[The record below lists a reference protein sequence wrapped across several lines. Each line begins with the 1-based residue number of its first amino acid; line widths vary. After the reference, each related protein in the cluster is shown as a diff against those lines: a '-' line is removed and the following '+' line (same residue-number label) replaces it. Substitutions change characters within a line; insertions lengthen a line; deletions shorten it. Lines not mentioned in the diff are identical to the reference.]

1 MARPFGAAVKLARF
15 ANRDRMSLRLRRVV
29 TGHDQHG
36 KACVVSDGVM
46 TNVVQKRPG
55 YSSSVAWSTASL
67 PFDNSGPFVEPGEVG
82 NTLPTGAVFRVVRYE
97 PGVAPR
103 MHRTDSTDYAIVVSG
118 EIDMQLD
125 DGVEVHLAA
134 GDVIVQRGT
143 IHNWVNRGSEPC
155 VIAFVLLGAR
165 PVEIG
170 NNALNALG

>member
-1 MARPFGAAVKLARF
+1 
-15 ANRDRMSLRLRRVV
+15 MSLRLRRVV

-36 KACVVSDGVM
+36 KACVVSDDVM
-46 TNVVQKRPG
+46 TNVMQKRPG

-67 PFDNSGPFVEPGEVG
+67 PGDNSGPGFVEPGEVG
-82 NTLPTGAVFRVVRYE
+82 NTLPTGAVFRIVRYE

-118 EIDMQLD
+118 EIDMELD
-125 DGVEVHLAA
+125 DAHEVHLAA

-143 IHNWVNRGSEPC
+143 IHNWVNRGGEPC

-165 PVEIG
+165 PVEIA
-170 NNALNALG
+170 NNALAAVG